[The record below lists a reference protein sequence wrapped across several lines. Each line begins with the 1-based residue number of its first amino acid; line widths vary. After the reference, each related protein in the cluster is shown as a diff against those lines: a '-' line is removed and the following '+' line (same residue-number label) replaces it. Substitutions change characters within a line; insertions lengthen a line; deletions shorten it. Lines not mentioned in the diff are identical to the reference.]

1 MEFAR
6 FIGLVILGWGVGAL
20 VNYLGDVLPATRRFS
35 PPICLH
41 CGQKYSF
48 FSYLLLRACNGCGLK
63 RRLRAW
69 IVYIL
74 AVMVT
79 LWLGYFYFGP
89 IDFWPGLVILVYFGV
104 VGVIDIEHRLIMHP
118 VSLAGVVIG
127 GAIGFWLHGWRQ
139 TIFGGLAGFA
149 IMLGLYFLGF
159 LFAKW
164 LSKLRKEKT
173 DEEALGFGD
182 VALSSVLGL
191 LLGWPGIVGGLVLA
205 ILLGGAG
212 SLIVLIYSL
221 LARKYHTFMAIPYG
235 PFLIVAAVL
244 MLFRLVG

>member
-1 MEFAR
+1 MEWIR
-6 FIGLVILGWGVGAL
+6 FVGLIILGWGIGAL
-20 VNYLGDVLPATRRFS
+20 VNYLGDVLPATRRLS
-35 PPICLH
+35 PPVCFH
-41 CGQKYSF
+41 CGRKYSF
-48 FSYLLLRACNGCGLK
+48 LSYLLLRTCVQCGQK

-69 IVYIL
+69 IVHIIT
-74 AVMVT
+74 VMVII
-79 LWLGYFYFGP
+79 WLGFFYGGP
-89 IDFWPGLVILVYFGV
+89 VDFWPGLVILVYFGV
-104 VGVIDIEHRLIMHP
+104 VGLIDIEHRLIMHP

-127 GAIGFWLHGWRQ
+127 GTIGFWMHGWRQ
-139 TIFGGLAGFA
+139 TLFGGLAGFA
-149 IMLGLYFLGF
+149 IMLVLYYLGF

-182 VALSSVLGL
+182 VALSGVLGL

-221 LARKYHTFMAIPYG
+221 LARKYHAFMAIPYG